1 MRSLGGSTPQ
11 LLDEAVGIGER
22 MSARLVAAALRQ
34 AGGRASAYDSGGVI
48 FTNGRLQ
55 NATPDMK
62 PTRAKLRR
70 ALGPVL
76 NRGEVPV
83 VTGFIGA
90 TESGVPT
97 TLGRGGAH

>member
-34 AGGRASAYDSGGVI
+34 AGVHASAFDSDAFVVTDDR
-48 FTNGRLQ
+48 FQ

-90 TESGVPT
+90 TEI
-97 TLGRGGAH
+97 GRAHV